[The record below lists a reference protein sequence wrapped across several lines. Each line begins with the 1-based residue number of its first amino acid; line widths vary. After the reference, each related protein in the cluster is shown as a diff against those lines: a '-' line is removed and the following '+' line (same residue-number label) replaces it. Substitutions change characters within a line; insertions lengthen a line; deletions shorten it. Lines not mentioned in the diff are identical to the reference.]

1 MIDAVLSYH
10 MNPATC
16 GVAKFNHRLA
26 RELGVRVERIRELR
40 WNYTPTYKHPLIS
53 VKPSEIPTVYAYFPL
68 PTVCRYDLF
77 LHEWTDT
84 AFGLCRMSETIYAAN
99 TEIAQFVRT
108 KAERPDVIEAWCP
121 STIEGNAH
129 RGTINVLTFGMAHKI
144 QTARYEKLKA
154 LLDATGEDYT
164 VSVSTAIHEGSP
176 WDETAL
182 VGEKLRAIFGDH
194 LRVLGYLADDA
205 LVAEMARSTAVALFF
220 DPALRANNTTAHAV
234 LDASRCLITNLDE
247 QSPGFGVTVDAM
259 TPSLLKKLAQCP
271 DFHTVSPDRLGWSE
285 LVDKMQAQPCAK

>member
-10 MNPATC
+10 LNPATC
-16 GVAKFNHRLA
+16 GVAKFGQRLA
-26 RELGVRVERIRELR
+26 DELGVKFCGLLDAGVKGSR
-40 WNYTPTYKHPLIS
+40 YPLVS
-53 VKPSEIPTVYAYFPL
+53 VKCSEVDGDVPLYAYPFDMFFHDVP
-68 PTVCRYDLF
+68 VGDW
-77 LHEWTDT
+77 HD
-84 AFGLCRMSETIYAAN
+84 RMLAAARVFAAN
-99 TEIAQFVRT
+99 TVIAE
-108 KAERPDVIEAWCP
+108 AIRPYRSDVIEAWCP

-182 VGEKLRAIFGDH
+182 VGEKLRAIFGGH

-205 LVAEMARSTAVALFF
+205 LVAEMARCTAVALFF
-220 DPALRANNTTAHAV
+220 DPAFRANNTTAWAV
-234 LDASRCLITNLDE
+234 FESGKLLITNLDTD
-247 QSPGFGVTVDAM
+247 SPHSGAQDINKLDSW
-259 TPSLLKKLAQCP
+259 PSDCERRYPVWPYTWKKL
-271 DFHTVSPDRLGWSE
+271 VES
-285 LVDKMQAQPCAK
+285 MQAQPCAK